1 MSAITVIRQGGDL
14 KFVFDR
20 DGADLTGFVC
30 LIEVKIF
37 PEDAAIISRVIPP
50 VGTTWPGFLTSTET
64 AALGVGL
71 HWLIAKITNSSTDE
85 ERQVPE
91 RFNVSPQW
99 L

>member
-14 KFVFDR
+14 EFIFDR
-20 DGADLTGFVC
+20 DGAPVAGFVC
-30 LIEVKIF
+30 LIEVKLF
-37 PEDAAIISRVIPP
+37 PTDTALISRVVPA
-50 VGTTWPGFLTSTET
+50 VGDTWPGFLTSTET

-71 HWLIAKITNSSTDE
+71 HWLIAKITNSTTDE

-91 RFNVSPQW
+91 RFQVSPQW

>member
-1 MSAITVIRQGGDL
+1 MSAITIIRQGGDL

-20 DGADLTGFVC
+20 DGAALTGFVC

-37 PEDAAIISRVIPP
+37 PEDVAIISRVIPA

-64 AALGVGL
+64 APLAAGL
-71 HWLIAKITNSSTDE
+71 YWLIAKITNASTDE

-91 RFNVSPQW
+91 RFQVSPMW

>member
-1 MSAITVIRQGGDL
+1 MGAITVIRQGGDL
-14 KFVFDR
+14 QFVFDR
-20 DGADLTGFVC
+20 DGAPVAGFIC

-37 PEDAAIISRVIPP
+37 PDDTALISRVIPA
-50 VGTTWPGFLTSTET
+50 VGNEWPGFLTSTET

-71 HWLIAKITNSSTDE
+71 HWLIAKITNSTTDE

-91 RFNVSPQW
+91 RFQVSPEW